1 MTRSE
6 ENTAS
11 VGEDR
16 DFRSDRTFDFE
27 PLRGRQLYERVADEI
42 AAQIRVGALKAGDR
56 LPGERTMAQQL
67 EVGRTTVHEAIAS
80 LQVAG
85 VVETRRG
92 AGSVVADDALER
104 LELEL
109 ADSAGRES
117 RSDAS
122 PAALLEVREL
132 IEPAAARRAASL
144 GQRDKLAESLLT
156 PQPEP
161 LDLAD
166 PAARAAWNDRDR
178 LFHRQIGEMTGNP
191 IMASICGEIS
201 KAMNQVL
208 WQHLRDGVLT
218 DFDRVRL
225 FEAEHQ
231 MIYDAI
237 VSGDPDAAEFHG
249 REHIKRV
256 RRYMALDQ

>member
-1 MTRSE
+1 MTTFEGNISSLRE
-6 ENTAS
+6 EP
-11 VGEDR
+11 GHDP
-16 DFRSDRTFDFE
+16 DRTYDFE

-42 AAQIRVGALKAGDR
+42 AARVRAGALKPGDR

-85 VVETRRG
+85 IVETKRG

-104 LELEL
+104 LEV
-109 ADSAGRES
+109 AAGAAHGS

-132 IEPAAARRAASL
+132 IEPAAARRAATQ
-144 GQRDKLAESLLT
+144 GKRDKLAESLLT
-156 PQPEP
+156 PQPGP
-161 LDLAD
+161 LDLGD

-191 IMASICGEIS
+191 IMASICAEIS
-201 KAMNQVL
+201 ETMNQVL
-208 WQHLRDGVLT
+208 WQHLRDSVLT
-218 DFDRVRL
+218 DSDRVRL

-231 MIYDAI
+231 MIYEAI

>member
-1 MTRSE
+1 MTTSGQ
-6 ENTAS
+6 TAK
-11 VGEDR
+11 GGAYDR
-16 DFRSDRTFDFE
+16 GPGREATFDFE

-42 AAQIRVGALKAGDR
+42 AEQIRSGALRPGDR

-67 EVGRTTVHEAIAS
+67 EVGRSSVHEAIAS
-80 LQVAG
+80 LQVEG
-85 VVETRRG
+85 LVETRRG
-92 AGSVVADDALER
+92 AGSVVAEDAMER
-104 LELEL
+104 LER
-109 ADSAGRES
+109 AGRENRGP

-122 PAALLEVREL
+122 PAALLDVREL
-132 IEPAAARRAASL
+132 IEPAAARRAAML
-144 GQRDKLAESLLT
+144 AQRDEMAESLLGS
-156 PQPEP
+156 QPGP
-161 LDLAD
+161 LEIGD

-191 IMASICGEIS
+191 IMASICAEIS
-201 KAMNQVL
+201 ETMDQVL
-208 WQHLRDGVLT
+208 WQHLRDSVLT
-218 DFDRVRL
+218 DADRVRL

-231 MIYDAI
+231 MIYEAI

>member
-6 ENTAS
+6 ESTANIDDQGS
-11 VGEDR
+11 VAPDG
-16 DFRSDRTFDFE
+16 TFDFE

-42 AAQIRVGALKAGDR
+42 AAQVRAGALKPGDR

-80 LQVAG
+80 LQVSG
-85 VVETRRG
+85 IVETRRG
-92 AGSVVADDALER
+92 AGSVVAEDALER
-104 LELEL
+104 LEFTE
-109 ADSAGRES
+109 GTVREE

-144 GQRDKLAESLLT
+144 GKRDKLAESLLT

-161 LDLAD
+161 LDLGD

-191 IMASICGEIS
+191 IMGSICGEIS
-201 KAMNQVL
+201 ETMNQVL
-208 WQHLRDGVLT
+208 WQHLRDSVLT

-231 MIYDAI
+231 MIYEAI
-237 VSGDPDAAEFHG
+237 ASGDPDAAEFHG

>member
-1 MTRSE
+1 MTTFDEDTPSIPSSE
-6 ENTAS
+6 ALEP
-11 VGEDR
+11 
-16 DFRSDRTFDFE
+16 DRTFDFE

-42 AAQIRVGALKAGDR
+42 AAQVRAGALKPGSR

-85 VVETRRG
+85 IVETRRG
-92 AGSVVADDALER
+92 AGSVVAEDALER
-104 LELEL
+104 LEI
-109 ADSAGRES
+109 AAGVVGDSH
-117 RSDAS
+117 SDSS

-132 IEPAAARRAASL
+132 IEPAAARRAATI
-144 GQRDKLAESLLT
+144 GKRDKLAESLLT
-156 PQPEP
+156 PQPGP
-161 LDLAD
+161 LDLGD

-178 LFHRQIGEMTGNP
+178 LFHRQIGEMTDNP
-191 IMASICGEIS
+191 IMASICGQIS
-201 KAMNQVL
+201 ETMNQVL
-208 WQHLRDGVLT
+208 WQHLRDSVLT
-218 DFDRVRL
+218 DPDRVRL

-231 MIYDAI
+231 MIYEAI
-237 VSGDPDAAEFHG
+237 ASGDPDAAEFHG

>member
-11 VGEDR
+11 IPEDR
-16 DFRSDRTFDFE
+16 GLASDGTFDFE

-42 AAQIRVGALKAGDR
+42 AAQVRAGALKPGDR

-80 LQVAG
+80 LQVMG

-104 LELEL
+104 LEL
-109 ADSAGRES
+109 ADGAVRSGS

-132 IEPAAARRAASL
+132 IEPAAARRAATL
-144 GQRDKLAESLLT
+144 GKRDKLAESLLT

-161 LDLAD
+161 LDLDD

-201 KAMNQVL
+201 EAMNQVL
-208 WQHLRDGVLT
+208 WQHLRDSVLT
-218 DFDRVRL
+218 DVDRVRL

-231 MIYDAI
+231 MIYEAI
-237 VSGDPDAAEFHG
+237 ASGDPDGADFHG